1 MLDISRRLYI
11 PLKGKKKDDVP
22 QKSLEEK
29 VKLLEQEVFNT
40 HSQNILLN
48 PIREH
53 T

>member
-1 MLDISRRLYI
+1 MLDISRQLYS
-11 PLKGKKKDDVP
+11 PLKRRKKDEVP
-22 QKSLEEK
+22 QISLEEK